1 MPTADATLDTWWP
14 ELSVAVPAE
23 SKKELNA
30 LVILVSRELWLERN
44 ARVFDKIAT
53 LPMELCKRI
62 KAEFAQWKRAEMW
75 DSGSSGDIT

>member
-1 MPTADATLDTWWP
+1 MLLLTPGGWNYLRRSLQRA
-14 ELSVAVPAE
+14 
-23 SKKELNA
+23 KKELNA

>member
-44 ARVFDKIAT
+44 ARVFDKVAT
-53 LPMELCKRI
+53 LCRRI
-62 KAEFAQWKRAEMW
+62 KAEFSQWERAKLW
-75 DSGSSGDIT
+75 KSGSRGGIT